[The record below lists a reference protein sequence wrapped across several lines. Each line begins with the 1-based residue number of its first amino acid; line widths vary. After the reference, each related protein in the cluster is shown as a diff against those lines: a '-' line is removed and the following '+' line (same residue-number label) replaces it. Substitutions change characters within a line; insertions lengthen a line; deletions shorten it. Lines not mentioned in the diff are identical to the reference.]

1 MPSEHSL
8 RPAFRFSLPPVG
20 PLVLVAVAYF
30 VTAASSLHVFR
41 ESTPIWYSNAFV
53 VVALLRHPLREWP
66 AYIAAAWA
74 ADALAIAFFG
84 HGISVVVTMADVLEI
99 CLVAGLIQATGGVQ
113 EPLFGAQIT
122 RVIVACL
129 LGPVASAA
137 VGGGILSLVL
147 PIPFTQAWHTWYSAS
162 ALGLL
167 IAAPL
172 LLSWL
177 DRELRAK
184 AFERLSRRDAVL
196 LVGAALCAGLLL
208 HVEHHEAVLFFT
220 FPLLFAMTWG
230 YGLVGATLG
239 MLAITVSALWATVL
253 GEGAIVGILPPG
265 TSVGERIEA
274 LQIYLAA
281 MLLSSL
287 PLALLHAQQR
297 DLAASLRRTS
307 EARSEFLAAM
317 SHEIRTPMS
326 GVLGLV
332 DLLAAEP
339 LTQQQK
345 KYVESM
351 RSSGRHLVSVIND
364 ILDFS
369 RIESG
374 KLELEAIDFSIREQ
388 IERLRSL
395 THPLA
400 VERGLPLHF
409 ELDDGGVPVLRGD
422 PLRLQQVLLN
432 LVSNAIK
439 FTERGGVTVTLSVR
453 PGDEGQV
460 RLVAA
465 VRDTGVGIDPAQL
478 KRLFAPFAQA
488 DRSISRQYGG
498 SGLGLAISKR
508 LVEAMGGE
516 MGASSAPGEG
526 SVFRF
531 DVPLRRGDPRQL
543 AAEEQAQRLEV
554 PPQRILVAEDVEIN
568 RAILRATLTRQGH
581 RLRFAVDGAQ
591 ALEMLQNET
600 FDLILMDV
608 QMPVMDG
615 VEATRRIRRMPPP
628 VGQIPIVGLTANVM
642 ARERERYLS
651 AGMDDC
657 LAKPIDWDILNAA
670 IARFAGAVPAQPLP
684 RDPAGMPIPVLVD
697 DRALDALRKMADERE
712 LAELMAAG
720 MQGVAKACSAMAAEG
735 ASADTIRHHAHKV
748 KGSAGTLGMA
758 RVSALAAGIEE
769 AADRGETPRE
779 LVSQLYETIL
789 ATREELDRRGL
800 LRTAGERPLGGQG

>member
-8 RPAFRFSLPPVG
+8 RPAFRFSLPPVA
-20 PLVLVAVAYF
+20 PLLLVAVAYF
-30 VTAASSLHVFR
+30 ATAASSLHVFG

-53 VVALLRHPLREWP
+53 VVALLRHPLRDWP
-66 AYIAAAWA
+66 AYIAAAWI
-74 ADALAIAFFG
+74 ADALAIALFG
-84 HGISVVVTMADVLEI
+84 HGIALIVTLADVLEI
-99 CLVAGLIQATGGVQ
+99 CLVAGIIQATGGVR

-137 VGGGILSLVL
+137 VGGGMLSAALS
-147 PIPFTQAWHTWYSAS
+147 IPFAQAWHTWYSAS

-184 AFERLSRRDAVL
+184 AFERLSRRDAIVL
-196 LVGAALCAGLLL
+196 AAAALCAGLLL
-208 HVEHHEAVLFFT
+208 HVEDHEAALFFT

-230 YGLVGATLG
+230 FGLVGATLG
-239 MLAITVSALWATVL
+239 MLSVTVSALWATLL
-253 GEGAIVGILPPG
+253 GQGAIVGIMPPA
-265 TSVGERIEA
+265 SDVGERIEA

-297 DLAASLRRTS
+297 DLAANLRRTS

-332 DLLAAEP
+332 DLLATEP

-351 RSSGRHLVSVIND
+351 RSSGRHLLSVIND

-374 KLELEAIDFSIREQ
+374 KLELEAIDFSVREQ

-400 VERGLPLHF
+400 VERGLALHF
-409 ELDDGGVPVLRGD
+409 ELDDGGMPVLRGD

-439 FTERGGVTVTLSVR
+439 FTERGGVTVSLTVR
-453 PGDEGQV
+453 PGDEGWEV
-460 RLVAA
+460 RLSAA
-465 VRDTGVGIDPAQL
+465 VRDTGVGIDAATL

-508 LVEAMGGE
+508 LVDAMGGE
-516 MGASSAPGEG
+516 LGASSAPGKG

-531 DVPLRRGDPRQL
+531 DVPLRRGDARQL

-591 ALEMLQNET
+591 ALELVQGES
-600 FDLILMDV
+600 FDLVLMDV

-615 VEATRRIRRMPPP
+615 VEATRRIRRLPPP
-628 VGQIPIVGLTANVM
+628 LGQIPIVGLTANVM

-670 IARFAGAVPAQPLP
+670 IARFAGAVPAKPPP
-684 RDPAGMPIPVLVD
+684 RDPSGAPAPDLID
-697 DRALDALRKMADERE
+697 ERALDALRQMADESE
-712 LAELMAAG
+712 LAQLIAAG
-720 MQGVAKACSAMAAEG
+720 LQGVDTACSAMAKEG
-735 ASADTIRHHAHKV
+735 ASADTLRHHAHKV
-748 KGSAGTLGMA
+748 KGSAGTLGLA
-758 RVSALAAGIEE
+758 RISALAAEIED
-769 AADRGETPRE
+769 AAGRGETPRE
-779 LVSQLYETIL
+779 LVSQLYETIV

-800 LRTAGERPLGGQG
+800 LRAAA

>member
-1 MPSEHSL
+1 M
-8 RPAFRFSLPPVG
+8 A
-20 PLVLVAVAYF
+20 PLVLVVVAYF
-30 VTAASSLHVFR
+30 VTAASSLHVFG

-53 VVALLRHPLREWP
+53 VVALLRRPVREWP
-66 AYIAAAWA
+66 AYVAAAWV
-74 ADALAIAFFG
+74 ADALAIVLFG
-84 HGISVVVTMADVLEI
+84 HGISVVVTVADMLEI
-99 CLVAGLIQATGGVQ
+99 CLVAGIIQATGGVR

-137 VGGGILSLVL
+137 VGGGILSWVFS
-147 PIPFTQAWHTWYSAS
+147 IPFAQAWHTWYSAS

-184 AFERLSRRDAVL
+184 AFERLSRRDAVI
-196 LVGAALCAGLLL
+196 LVGAALCAGFLL
-208 HVEHHEAVLFFT
+208 HLQKHEAALLFT

-230 YGLVGATLG
+230 FGLVGATLG
-239 MLAITVSALWATVL
+239 ILCITVSALWATLL
-253 GEGAIVGILPPG
+253 GQGAIVGILPPG
-265 TSVGERIEA
+265 TSVAERIEA

-297 DLAASLRRTS
+297 DLAANLRRTS

-351 RSSGRHLVSVIND
+351 RASGRHLLSVIND

-374 KLELEAIDFSIREQ
+374 KLELETIDFAIREQ

-400 VERGLPLHF
+400 VERGLSLQF
-409 ELDDGGVPVLRGD
+409 EVDDGGVPVLRGD

-453 PGDEGQV
+453 PGDQGFDA
-460 RLVAA
+460 RLAAA
-465 VRDTGVGIDPAQL
+465 VRDTGVGIDASAL
-478 KRLFAPFAQA
+478 GRLFAPFAQA

-516 MGASSAPGEG
+516 LGASSAPGKG

-543 AAEEQAQRLEV
+543 AAEEQAQRVEV

-591 ALEMLQNET
+591 ALELVQNEP
-600 FDLILMDV
+600 FDLVLMDV

-615 VEATRRIRRMPPP
+615 VEATRRIRRLPPP
-628 VGQIPIVGLTANVM
+628 LGQIPIVGLTANVM

-670 IARFAGAVPAQPLP
+670 IARFAGAVPAKTLP
-684 RDPAGMPIPVLVD
+684 RDPSGAPAQALID
-697 DRALDALRKMADERE
+697 ERALDALRQMADESE
-712 LAELMAAG
+712 LAQLIAAG
-720 MQGVAKACSAMAAEG
+720 MQGVDTACSAMAQEG
-735 ASADTIRHHAHKV
+735 ASADTLRHHAHKV
-748 KGSAGTLGMA
+748 KGSAGTLGLA
-758 RVSALAAGIEE
+758 RISALAAEIED
-769 AADRGETPRE
+769 AAGRGETPRE
-779 LVSQLYETIL
+779 LVSELYETIVV
-789 ATREELDRRGL
+789 TRKELDRRGL
-800 LRTAGERPLGGQG
+800 LRASA